1 MKIAVLI
8 TRSLLGLVF
17 LVFGINFFLHFIP
30 NQAMPTPASD
40 FAGSLIKTGY
50 IFPCIKVIEITC
62 GLFLLIN
69 KYTAFFLLVIF
80 PITLNIFLFHAFLA
94 PSGLAMAGP
103 MLLINLFLGYAYRD
117 YYSGLFTA
125 SPVAS

>member
-17 LVFGINFFLHFIP
+17 LVFGVMFFFMHP
-30 NQAMPTPASD
+30 KPMPGPGGE
-40 FAGSLIKTGY
+40 FAGALAKSGYFLI
-50 IFPCIKVIEITC
+50 FLKVTEITC

-80 PITLNIFLFHAFLA
+80 PITLNIFLFHVFLEPA
-94 PSGLAMAGP
+94 GLGVAAP

-117 YYSGLFTA
+117 YYRSVFAA
-125 SPVAS
+125 SPVIS